1 MYRIEPSDL
10 GDIVQAACLAH
21 DIGNPPFGH
30 SGEEAI
36 RDWFRKNADKDF
48 LKDLNRAELN
58 DFQNFEGNAQGLR
71 IITQLEYYLFEGGM
85 GSIPLFKIPR
95 DKIVSI
101 AAAPHV

>member
-71 IITQLEYYLFEGGM
+71 IITHLNIIYLKEGCGLLM
-85 GSIPLFKIPR
+85 LLWGHLSSIPGHHIYF
-95 DKIVSI
+95 
-101 AAAPHV
+101 